1 MAKLSDVFISGGQPT
16 VTYNPRSRLHLE
28 DKLDEYLDMGHKI
41 LAITGPTKSGKTVLV
56 RSRLNSENSCWVSGG
71 QISDENDF
79 WEKIIE
85 RYGEYTDYSNV
96 ESYSTE
102 RGEELG
108 VDGGIDLKIF
118 KTGAKTST
126 VQTTL
131 TGQSFSRSRKLSQ
144 KTTATRLLNENKNVP
159 MIIDDFHYIDQD
171 LQSKI
176 IKYLKDLVFSGL
188 RVIIISVP
196 HRAYDAVKV
205 EREMTGRLTQLEIPI
220 WEKVELELIMRLGFE
235 ELNIIVPQDLID
247 SFAEESFGSPHLTQD
262 FCYKFCNKNDIKET
276 LKTQTVL
283 TKLNDEDKFFREMA
297 CNTSKGAF
305 DRLSRGPR
313 QRTDRKK
320 RVFVDGTEGDIYRA
334 ILLAIAKA
342 GPKTSLTYEEIRNA
356 LKSIL
361 HDQVPE
367 AHEITRV
374 LDMMTG
380 ISKKDIGGEPVVDYD
395 KELST
400 LYISDPFFAYY
411 LRWGTDIPQKSD
423 LS

>member
-56 RSRLNSENSCWVSGG
+56 RSRLNMENSCWVSGG
-71 QISDENDF
+71 EISNESDF
-79 WEKIIE
+79 WENVIE
-85 RYGEYTDYSNV
+85 RYEGYTDYSNTD
-96 ESYSTE
+96 SDSTE
-102 RGEELG
+102 LSEELG
-108 VDGGIDLKIF
+108 VDGGVNLKILNVGG
-118 KTGAKTST
+118 KAST
-126 VQTTL
+126 TQTTL
-131 TGQSFSRSRKLSQ
+131 TGQSFSRSRRLSS
-144 KTTATRLLNENKNVP
+144 KTIATRLLNDNKNIP
-159 MIIDDFHYIDQD
+159 MIIDDFHYIDQE
-171 LQSKI
+171 LQMKI
-176 IKYLKDLVFSGL
+176 IRYLKDLVFNGL

-220 WEKVELELIMRLGFE
+220 WEKEELELIMRVGYD
-235 ELNIIVPQDLID
+235 ELNMIVPQELID

-262 FCYKFCNKNDIKET
+262 FCYKFCNKNNIKET
-276 LKTQTVL
+276 LEIQTSL
-283 TKLNDEDKFFREMA
+283 KDLSDEDEFFREMA
-297 CNTSKGAF
+297 CDTSKSAF

-313 QRTDRKK
+313 QRTDRKE
-320 RVFVDGTEGDIYRA
+320 RTFVDGTKGDIYRA
-334 ILLAIAKA
+334 ILLAIAKT

-356 LKSIL
+356 LRNIL
-361 HDQVPE
+361 HDQIPE

-374 LDMMTG
+374 LDMMTA
-380 ISKKDIGGEPVVDYD
+380 ISKTDIRGEPVVDYD

-411 LRWGTDIPQKSD
+411 LRWGTDIP
-423 LS
+423 